1 MAVTDRWAFGV
12 ATETAEEV
20 AKGSH
25 QTRTSIALQK
35 VLFAT
40 LMRRE
45 KSSMG
50 GLQVQMSNQAKF
62 QDRR

>member
-1 MAVTDRWAFGV
+1 VTDGLSVWQPKRQRRWPKEAAQAG
-12 ATETAEEV
+12 
-20 AKGSH
+20 
-25 QTRTSIALQK
+25 TRIGLKK

-50 GLQVQMSNQAKF
+50 GSHVQMSDQVKF